1 MALVYEP
8 DQQIITAIR
17 TKNIGRNSAVLEVG
31 TSLRAIATYTNSIND
46 CNTSLGKDAM
56 NRVSTNGL
64 FVAFFFQIGIISL
77 HQHPSPPETKFST
90 INVRAASPR
99 VAALLCSTSCRLTRC
114 NIHDRQ
120 RCAVYQ
126 VTQLHSLTRSR
137 QIDGQLLV
145 KITRSTQS
153 TKTEIEQSDPSG

>member
-64 FVAFFFQIGIISL
+64 FVAFFFQIGIIVT
-77 HQHPSPPETKFST
+77 SPAPFST
-90 INVRAASPR
+90 
-99 VAALLCSTSCRLTRC
+99 
-114 NIHDRQ
+114 
-120 RCAVYQ
+120 
-126 VTQLHSLTRSR
+126 
-137 QIDGQLLV
+137 
-145 KITRSTQS
+145 
-153 TKTEIEQSDPSG
+153 